1 MQHSG
6 ASRLRARAQRR
17 NPLDVAAQKS
27 DPLRS
32 LDDPVHKE
40 TLLMRRY
47 LVAALLASL
56 ALAACEGPRNNSSWS
71 HKKEGTEIVP
81 SLKAKTVPADT
92 TGADSSAAD
101 TSKAHH

>member
-1 MQHSG
+1 
-6 ASRLRARAQRR
+6 
-17 NPLDVAAQKS
+17 
-27 DPLRS
+27 
-32 LDDPVHKE
+32 
-40 TLLMRRY
+40 MRRY

-92 TGADSSAAD
+92 TGADSSAAES
-101 TSKAHH
+101 TQAKH